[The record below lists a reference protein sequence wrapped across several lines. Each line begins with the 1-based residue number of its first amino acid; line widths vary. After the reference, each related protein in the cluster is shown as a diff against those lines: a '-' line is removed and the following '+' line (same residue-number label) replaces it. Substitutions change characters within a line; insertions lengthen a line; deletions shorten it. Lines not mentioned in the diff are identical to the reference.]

1 MKKVEATISPA
12 RLDAVC
18 DALVEQGVTG
28 ITACEIRTFEPAAH
42 SYRYR
47 GAEYSV
53 PFAPRVKIETV
64 VDDGQ
69 VARCVAAIRR
79 GADEDDG
86 DHVVV
91 FTVEDAVRIRTG
103 ESAARAA

>member
-1 MKKVEATISPA
+1 MKKVEATISPS

-18 DALVEQGVTG
+18 DALVDEGITG
-28 ITACEIRTFEPAAH
+28 ITASEIRTYDPATH

-47 GAEYSV
+47 GAEFSV

-79 GADEDDG
+79 NVTVDDG

-91 FTVEDAVRIRTG
+91 FTLEDAVRIRTG

>member
-1 MKKVEATISPA
+1 MKKVEASISPS

-18 DALVEQGVTG
+18 EALVEQGITG
-28 ITACEIRTFEPAAH
+28 ITACEIRTYEPTAH
-42 SYRYR
+42 GYRYR
-47 GAEYSV
+47 GAEFSV

-79 GADEDDG
+79 GVDGDDS

-103 ESAARAA
+103 ESAMRAA